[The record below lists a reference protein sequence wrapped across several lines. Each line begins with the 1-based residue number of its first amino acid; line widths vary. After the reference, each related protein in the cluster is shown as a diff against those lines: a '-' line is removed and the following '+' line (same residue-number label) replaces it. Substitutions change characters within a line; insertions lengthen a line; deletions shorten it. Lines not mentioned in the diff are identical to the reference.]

1 MSAPQLYAG
10 IDIGS
15 TAVRIA
21 VGQYIDVGGKAQL
34 QIIGATESPC
44 EGVTRDV
51 IVSIEDA
58 VSSVSNCLEKTER
71 MIGSPID
78 SAWIGVSG
86 THITTT
92 QSKGVVAVS
101 RTDGEI
107 RDEDVSRAIDAAQTV
122 AGPVNYE
129 VLHVIP
135 KTFVVDGQ
143 AGIKDPTGMTGIRLE
158 VDAQIVHGLSAH
170 LKNLTTCVYR
180 TGVNIERLV
189 LAPLASSE
197 IITTPRQRDLGVA
210 VVAIGSA
217 KTSVIV
223 FEQGDI
229 LHIGS
234 IPLGSEHITSDV
246 AIGLR
251 VNIDLAER
259 IKLNFASALIADH
272 DKKAE
277 INLADFGG
285 DTNET
290 VSLRYVS
297 KIMQARLEELFERI
311 EKELKKIGRAGIL
324 PAGVV
329 LTGGGAKL
337 PGMIELAKEKLRLP
351 VSLGYPI
358 GVASISDRVN
368 DLSFT
373 TAIGLAQWGGHDAPE
388 ERQKGLF
395 SGGGRSMEKVT
406 NRLKKMFGVFAS

>member
-1 MSAPQLYAG
+1 MSASLFAG

-21 VGQYIDVGGKAQL
+21 VGQRLDVGGKEQL
-34 QIIGATESPC
+34 QIIGACEVPS

-51 IVSIEDA
+51 ITSIEDA

-71 MIGSPID
+71 MVGSPVEG
-78 SAWIGVSG
+78 AWIGISG

-107 RDEDVSRAIDAAQTV
+107 RDEDVARAIDAAQTV

-129 VLHVIP
+129 VVHVIP
-135 KTFVVDGQ
+135 KAFVVDGQ
-143 AGIKDPTGMTGIRLE
+143 AGIKDPVGMTGIRLE

-170 LKNLTTCVYR
+170 LKNLTKCVYR

-189 LAPLASSE
+189 LAPLATAE
-197 IITTPRQRDLGVA
+197 IVTTPRQRELGVA
-210 VVAIGSA
+210 VVSIGSS
-217 KTSVIV
+217 KTTILV
-223 FEQGDI
+223 FEQGDL

-234 IPLGSEHITSDV
+234 IPVGSEHVTSDI
-246 AIGLR
+246 AIGLL

-259 IKLNFASALIADH
+259 VKVNFANAIAKDQ

-277 INLADFGG
+277 INLIDFGG
-285 DTNET
+285 DGDEM

-297 KIMQARLEELFERI
+297 KIMQARLEELFEKI
-311 EKELKKIGRAGIL
+311 DKELKKIGRAGML

-329 LTGGGAKL
+329 LTGGGSKL
-337 PGMIELAKEKLRLP
+337 PGMVDLAKEKLRLP

-358 GVASISDRVN
+358 GIGSISDRVN

-373 TAIGLAQWGGHDAPE
+373 TAIGLAQWGFHDVPE
-388 ERQKGLF
+388 EGQKGLF
-395 SGGGRSMEKVT
+395 GSRPVGRVT
-406 NRLKKMFGVFAS
+406 DKIKKIFGVFG